1 MTRRFSVF
9 VLLTAVITLGLPT
22 RVSALG
28 SRIRFDSTV
37 RRGTGYDALVV
48 FFRDWRAFQKA
59 PIANGAPDYS
69 VRAMS
74 AQQRALLAWQ
84 RRLVAIDTTGWSVP
98 QRVDWHIVEAELR
111 GMEFDHRV
119 RRPWATNP
127 SFYVTVFGERSD
139 QPAREGPFADGAIEV
154 WAESFP
160 LSAERAAA
168 MRASL
173 RAIPVL
179 LTQARTTLTGNG
191 ADLWQYASSPIHD
204 QSTELTVLAGKV
216 TADLA
221 AEVTRAK
228 DATDAFAKWVEQQ
241 APSKKGPSGVGINN
255 YNWYLRHVMLVP
267 YTWAEEVSVME
278 RELARAHAL
287 LALEEV
293 RNSGVAPQVPLAS
306 QGEHERLYTQGVS
319 DYMNFLRLRDI
330 MTIRPDME
338 PALRAQT
345 GHFIPGPREFFYE
358 VDYRDPEIMRTHG
371 FHWFDIAYMTNTPHA
386 SPIRRAPL
394 LYNTFVTRTEGNATG
409 WEEMM
414 MAAGMFDAKPRSREL
429 IYILLAERAA
439 RAMGDLRMHANQMT
453 LAEASTYASKYT
465 PRNWLRLDG
474 KLVYFEQHLYL
485 QQPGYG
491 TSYVIGKIQ
500 IEEILSARKQQLG
513 EKFSMRDFMDT
524 FTATG
529 LIPASL
535 VAWEMTGIAPRAA
548 P

>member
-1 MTRRFSVF
+1 M
-9 VLLTAVITLGLPT
+9 
-22 RVSALG
+22 
-28 SRIRFDSTV
+28 
-37 RRGTGYDALVV
+37 RRGPGWGVLVAVVGALSASCPLLAARVDTATGYDALVPL
-48 FFRDWRAFQKA
+48 FREWRTFQQA
-59 PIANGAPDYS
+59 PMANGAPDYS

-74 AQQRALLAWQ
+74 AQYRALAAWQ
-84 RRLVAIDTTGWSVP
+84 RRLAALDTTGWTIP
-98 QRVDWHIVEAELR
+98 QRVDWHIVQAEMR

-127 SFYVTVFGERSD
+127 AFYVTVFADQSD

-160 LSAERAAA
+160 LNTARVAA

-179 LTQARTTLTGNG
+179 LTQARVNLTGNG
-191 ADLWQYASSPIHD
+191 ADLWKYAVSPLRD
-204 QSTELTVLAGKV
+204 QSAALSALAGKV
-216 TADLA
+216 PADLA
-221 AEVTRAK
+221 ADVSRAK
-228 DATDAFAKWVEQQ
+228 DATDAFARWVQQQ
-241 APSKKGPSGVGINN
+241 APARKGPSGVGVDN
-255 YNWYLRHVMLVP
+255 YNWYLKHVMLVP
-267 YTWAEEVSVME
+267 YTWAEEVTVME
-278 RELARAHAL
+278 RELARSHAL
-287 LALEEV
+287 IALEEV
-293 RNSGVAPQVPLAS
+293 RNAGQPPQVPLAS
-306 QGEHERLYTQGVS
+306 QDEHTRLSTQGVT
-319 DYMNFLRLRDI
+319 DYMAFLRSHDI

-345 GHFIPGPREFFYE
+345 GHFVPGPREFFSE
-358 VDYRDPEIMRTHG
+358 VDYRDPEVMRTHG
-371 FHWFDIAYMTNTPHA
+371 FHWFDLAYAANTPHA
-386 SPIRRAPL
+386 SPIRRGPL

-414 MAAGMFDAKPRSREL
+414 LAAGMFDSKPRSREL
-429 IYILLAERAA
+429 IYVLLAERAA
-439 RAMGDLRMHANQMT
+439 RALGDLRMHANQMT
-453 LAEASTYASKYT
+453 LDEASAYASKFT

-474 KLVYFEQHLYL
+474 KLVFFEQHLYL

-500 IEEILSARKQQLG
+500 VEEILATRKQQLG
-513 EKFSMRDFMDT
+513 DRFSMREFMDT

-529 LIPASL
+529 MIPASL

>member
-1 MTRRFSVF
+1 MSRRRGWVVMLVAIVS
-9 VLLTAVITLGLPT
+9 LTAPRSLCASHVSEDPT
-22 RVSALG
+22 PKDPAA
-28 SRIRFDSTV
+28 
-37 RRGTGYDALVV
+37 GYESLIS
-48 FFRDWRAFQKA
+48 FFREWRVFQKA
-59 PIANGAPDYS
+59 PVTHGASDYS
-69 VRAMS
+69 VGAMM

-84 RRLVAIDTTGWSVP
+84 RRLSAIDTSGWTIP
-98 QRVDWHIVEAELR
+98 QRVDWHIVQAELR

-119 RRPWATNP
+119 RKPWATNP
-127 SFYVTVFGERSD
+127 AFYVTVFGERSD

-168 MRASL
+168 MRTSL

-179 LTQARTTLTGNG
+179 LTQARTNLSGSG
-191 ADLWQYASSPIHD
+191 ADLWKYASGPIRD
-204 QSTELTVLAGKV
+204 QSAELTALAGKV
-216 TADLA
+216 PPDLA
-221 AEVTRAK
+221 ADVTRAK
-228 DATDAFAKWVEQQ
+228 EATDVFASWVETE
-241 APSKKGPSGVGINN
+241 APAKKGPSGVGIGN
-255 YNWYLRHVMLVP
+255 YNWYLKNVMLVP
-267 YTWAEEVSVME
+267 YTWAEEVTTME
-278 RELARAHAL
+278 RELARAHSL
-287 LALEEV
+287 LALEEL
-293 RNSGVAPQVPLAS
+293 RNTGVVPQAPLAS
-306 QGEHERLYTQGVS
+306 QEEHTRLYTQGVT
-319 DYMNFLRLRDI
+319 DYMAFLKAHDI

-371 FHWFDIAYMTNTPHA
+371 FHWFDLAYMANSPHA
-386 SPIRRAPL
+386 SPIRRGPL
-394 LYNTFVTRTEGNATG
+394 LYNAFVTRTEGNATG

-414 MAAGMFDAKPRSREL
+414 LAAGMFDAKPRSREL

-453 LAEASTYASKYT
+453 LEQASAFASRYT

-474 KLVYFEQHLYL
+474 RLVRGEQHLYL

-500 IEEILSARKQQLG
+500 VEEILSARKQQLG
-513 EKFSMRDFMDT
+513 DRFVMREFMDT
-524 FTATG
+524 FMATG

-535 VAWEMTGIAPRAA
+535 VAWEMTGIAPRSA

>member
-1 MTRRFSVF
+1 M
-9 VLLTAVITLGLPT
+9 
-22 RVSALG
+22 
-28 SRIRFDSTV
+28 
-37 RRGTGYDALVV
+37 RRGPGWGVLVAVVGALSASCPLLAARVDTATGYDALVPL
-48 FFRDWRAFQKA
+48 FREWRTFQQA
-59 PIANGAPDYS
+59 PMANGAPDYS

-74 AQQRALLAWQ
+74 AQYRALAAWQ
-84 RRLVAIDTTGWSVP
+84 RRLAALDTTGWTIP
-98 QRVDWHIVEAELR
+98 QRVDWHIVQAEMR

-127 SFYVTVFGERSD
+127 AFYVTVFADQSD

-160 LSAERAAA
+160 LNTPRVAA

-179 LTQARTTLTGNG
+179 LTQARVNLTGNG
-191 ADLWQYASSPIHD
+191 ADLWKYAVSPLRD
-204 QSTELTVLAGKV
+204 QSAALSALAGKV
-216 TADLA
+216 PADLA
-221 AEVTRAK
+221 ADVSRAK
-228 DATDAFAKWVEQQ
+228 DATDAFARWVQQQ
-241 APSKKGPSGVGINN
+241 APARKGPSGVGVDN
-255 YNWYLRHVMLVP
+255 YNWYLKHVMLVP
-267 YTWAEEVSVME
+267 YTWAEEVTVME
-278 RELARAHAL
+278 RELARSHAL
-287 LALEEV
+287 IALEEV
-293 RNSGVAPQVPLAS
+293 RNAGQPPQVPVAS
-306 QGEHERLYTQGVS
+306 QDEHTRLSTQGVT
-319 DYMNFLRLRDI
+319 DYMAFLRSHDI

-345 GHFIPGPREFFYE
+345 GHFVPGPREFFSE
-358 VDYRDPEIMRTHG
+358 VDYRDPEVMRTHG
-371 FHWFDIAYMTNTPHA
+371 FHWFDLAYAANTPHA
-386 SPIRRAPL
+386 SPIRRGPL

-414 MAAGMFDAKPRSREL
+414 LAAGMFDSKPRSREL
-429 IYILLAERAA
+429 IYVLLAERAA
-439 RAMGDLRMHANQMT
+439 RALGDLRMHANQMT
-453 LAEASTYASKYT
+453 LDEASAYASKFT

-474 KLVYFEQHLYL
+474 KLVFFEQHLYL

-500 IEEILSARKQQLG
+500 VEEILATRKQQLG
-513 EKFSMRDFMDT
+513 DRFSMREFMDT

-529 LIPASL
+529 MIPASL

>member
-1 MTRRFSVF
+1 M
-9 VLLTAVITLGLPT
+9 
-22 RVSALG
+22 
-28 SRIRFDSTV
+28 
-37 RRGTGYDALVV
+37 RRGPGWGVLVAVVGALSASCPLLAARADTATGYDALVPL
-48 FFRDWRAFQKA
+48 FREWRTFQQA
-59 PIANGAPDYS
+59 PMANGAPDYS

-74 AQQRALLAWQ
+74 AQYRALAAWQ
-84 RRLVAIDTTGWSVP
+84 RRLAALDTTGWTIP
-98 QRVDWHIVEAELR
+98 QRVDWHIVQAEMR

-127 SFYVTVFGERSD
+127 AFYVTVFADQSD

-160 LSAERAAA
+160 LNTPRVAA

-179 LTQARTTLTGNG
+179 LTQARVNLTGNG
-191 ADLWQYASSPIHD
+191 ADLWKYAVSPLRD
-204 QSTELTVLAGKV
+204 QSAALSALAGKV
-216 TADLA
+216 PADLA
-221 AEVTRAK
+221 ADVSRAK
-228 DATDAFAKWVEQQ
+228 DATDAFARWVQQQ
-241 APSKKGPSGVGINN
+241 APARKGPSGVGVDN
-255 YNWYLRHVMLVP
+255 YNWYLKHVMLVP
-267 YTWAEEVSVME
+267 YTWAEEVTVME
-278 RELARAHAL
+278 RELARSHAL
-287 LALEEV
+287 IALEEV
-293 RNSGVAPQVPLAS
+293 RNAGQPPQVPLAS
-306 QGEHERLYTQGVS
+306 QDEHTRLYTQGVT
-319 DYMNFLRLRDI
+319 DYMAFLRRHDI

-345 GHFIPGPREFFYE
+345 GHFVPGPREFFSE
-358 VDYRDPEIMRTHG
+358 VDYRDPEVMRTHG
-371 FHWFDIAYMTNTPHA
+371 FHWFDLAYAANTPHA
-386 SPIRRAPL
+386 SPIRRGPL

-414 MAAGMFDAKPRSREL
+414 LAAGMFDSKPRSREL
-429 IYILLAERAA
+429 IYVLLAERAA
-439 RAMGDLRMHANQMT
+439 RALGDLRMHANQMT
-453 LAEASTYASKYT
+453 LDEASAYASKFT

-474 KLVYFEQHLYL
+474 KLVFFEQHLYL

-500 IEEILSARKQQLG
+500 VEEILATRKQQLG
-513 EKFSMRDFMDT
+513 DRFSMREFMDT

-529 LIPASL
+529 MIPASL

>member
-1 MTRRFSVF
+1 MYEELSMRRGLRWA
-9 VLLTAVITLGLPT
+9 LLAGVVG
-22 RVSALG
+22 ALG
-28 SRIRFDSTV
+28 ASRPIHPAPLKSPAA
-37 RRGTGYDALVV
+37 YDQLVA
-48 FFRDWRAFQKA
+48 FFRNWRAFQKA
-59 PIANGAPDYS
+59 PITHGAPDYS

-84 RRLVAIDTTGWSVP
+84 RRLIAIDTTGWSVP
-98 QRVDWHIVEAELR
+98 QRVDWHIVQAELR

-127 SFYVTVFGERSD
+127 SFYVTVFADRSD

-179 LTQARTTLTGNG
+179 LTQARTNLTGDG
-191 ADLWQYASSPIHD
+191 ADLWQYASRPIHD
-204 QSTELTVLAGKV
+204 QSAELTALAGKV

-221 AEVTRAK
+221 ADVTRAK
-228 DATDAFAKWVEQQ
+228 DATDAFAKWVGQQ
-241 APSKKGPSGVGINN
+241 APSKKGPSGVGIDN
-255 YNWYLRHVMLVP
+255 YNWYLKHVMLVP

-287 LALEEV
+287 LALEEI
-293 RNSGVAPQVPLAS
+293 RNRNVAQQVPLAN
-306 QGEHERLYTQGVS
+306 QGEHERLYAQGVT
-319 DYMNFLRLRDI
+319 DYMNFLKLHDI

-386 SPIRRAPL
+386 SPIRRSPL
-394 LYNTFVTRTEGNATG
+394 LYNTFVTRTEGHATG

-453 LAEASTYASKYT
+453 LAEASAYASKYT

-513 EKFSMRDFMDT
+513 EKFSMREFMDA

-535 VAWEMTGIAPRAA
+535 VGWEMTGIAPRAA

>member
-1 MTRRFSVF
+1 MLRHFRRA
-9 VLLTAVITLGLPT
+9 VLLG
-22 RVSALG
+22 ALCAPG
-28 SRIRFDSTV
+28 TPFSLHAARSV
-37 RRGTGYDALVV
+37 RATSYDALVT
-48 FFRDWRAFQKA
+48 FFREWRVFQKA
-59 PIANGAPDYS
+59 PIMRGAPDYS
-69 VRAMS
+69 VVAMS
-74 AQQRALLAWQ
+74 AQQRALATWQ
-84 RRLVAIDTTGWSVP
+84 RRLTAIDTAGWTIP
-98 QRVDWHIVEAELR
+98 QRVDWQIVQAELR

-127 SFYVTVFGERSD
+127 AFYVTVFGDRSD

-154 WAESFP
+154 WAETFP
-160 LSAERAAA
+160 LSPARADA
-168 MRASL
+168 MRAGL
-173 RAIPVL
+173 KAIPVL
-179 LTQARTTLTGNG
+179 LTQARRNLTGTG
-191 ADLWQYASSPIHD
+191 ADLWKYAPSPIRD
-204 QSTELTVLAGKV
+204 QGALLAGLTAKV
-216 TADLA
+216 PADLA
-221 AEVTRAK
+221 GDVQRAK
-228 DATDAFAKWVEQQ
+228 DATDAFATWVEQQ
-241 APSKKGPSGVGINN
+241 APMKTGPSGVGIAN
-255 YNWYLRHVMLVP
+255 YDWYLRHVMLVP
-267 YTWAEEVSVME
+267 YTWAQEVAIME
-278 RELARAHAL
+278 RELTRSHAL

-293 RNSGVAPQVPLAS
+293 KNTGLPPQVPLAS
-306 QGEHERLYTQGVS
+306 QEEHTRLYTQGVT
-319 DYMNFLRLRDI
+319 DYMAFLRAHDI

-345 GHFIPGPREFFYE
+345 GRFIPGPREFFYE

-371 FHWFDIAYMTNTPHA
+371 FHWFDLAYMANTPHA
-386 SPIRRAPL
+386 SPIRRGPL

-414 MAAGMFDAKPRSREL
+414 LQAGMFDSKPRSREL

-453 LAEASTYASKYT
+453 LEEASAYAAKHT

-474 KLVYFEQHLYL
+474 NLVRFEQHLYL

-500 IEEILSARKQQLG
+500 VEEILAARKQKLG
-513 EKFSMRDFMDT
+513 AAFSMREFMDT

-535 VAWEMTGIAPRAA
+535 VAWEMTGIAPRQA

>member
-1 MTRRFSVF
+1 M
-9 VLLTAVITLGLPT
+9 
-22 RVSALG
+22 
-28 SRIRFDSTV
+28 
-37 RRGTGYDALVV
+37 RRGPGWGVLVAVVGALSASCPLLAARADTATGYDALVPL
-48 FFRDWRAFQKA
+48 FREWRTFQQA
-59 PIANGAPDYS
+59 PMANGAPDYS

-74 AQQRALLAWQ
+74 AQYRALAAWQ
-84 RRLVAIDTTGWSVP
+84 RRLAALDTTGWTIP
-98 QRVDWHIVEAELR
+98 QRVDWHIVQAEMR

-127 SFYVTVFGERSD
+127 AFYVTVFADQSD

-160 LSAERAAA
+160 LNTPRVAA

-179 LTQARTTLTGNG
+179 LTQARVNLTGNG
-191 ADLWQYASSPIHD
+191 ADLWKYAVSPLRD
-204 QSTELTVLAGKV
+204 QSAALSALAGKV
-216 TADLA
+216 PADLA
-221 AEVTRAK
+221 ADVSRAK
-228 DATDAFAKWVEQQ
+228 DATDAFARWVQQQ
-241 APSKKGPSGVGINN
+241 APARKGPSGVGVDN
-255 YNWYLRHVMLVP
+255 YNWYLKHVMLVP
-267 YTWAEEVSVME
+267 YTWAEEVTVME
-278 RELARAHAL
+278 RELARSHAL
-287 LALEEV
+287 IALEEV
-293 RNSGVAPQVPLAS
+293 RNAGQPPQVPLAS
-306 QGEHERLYTQGVS
+306 QDEHTRLFTQGVT
-319 DYMNFLRLRDI
+319 DYMAFLRSHDI

-345 GHFIPGPREFFYE
+345 GHFVPGPREFFSE
-358 VDYRDPEIMRTHG
+358 VDYRDPEVMRTHG
-371 FHWFDIAYMTNTPHA
+371 FHWFDLAYAANTPHA
-386 SPIRRAPL
+386 SPIRRGPL

-414 MAAGMFDAKPRSREL
+414 LAAGMFDSKPRSREL
-429 IYILLAERAA
+429 IYVLLAERAA
-439 RAMGDLRMHANQMT
+439 RALGDLRMHANQMT
-453 LAEASTYASKYT
+453 LDEASAYASKFT

-474 KLVYFEQHLYL
+474 KLVFFEQHLYL

-500 IEEILSARKQQLG
+500 VEEILATRKQQLG
-513 EKFSMRDFMDT
+513 DRFSMREFMDT

-529 LIPASL
+529 MIPASL

>member
-1 MTRRFSVF
+1 M
-9 VLLTAVITLGLPT
+9 
-22 RVSALG
+22 
-28 SRIRFDSTV
+28 
-37 RRGTGYDALVV
+37 RRGPGWGVLVAVVGALSASCPLPAARVDTATGYDALVPL
-48 FFRDWRAFQKA
+48 FREWRTFQQA
-59 PIANGAPDYS
+59 PMANGAPDYS

-74 AQQRALLAWQ
+74 AQYRALAAWQ
-84 RRLVAIDTTGWSVP
+84 RRLAALDTTGWTIP
-98 QRVDWHIVEAELR
+98 QRVDWHIVQAEMR

-127 SFYVTVFGERSD
+127 AFYVTVFADQSD

-160 LSAERAAA
+160 LNTPRVAA

-179 LTQARTTLTGNG
+179 LTQARVNLTGNG
-191 ADLWQYASSPIHD
+191 ADLWKYAVSPLRD
-204 QSTELTVLAGKV
+204 QSAALSALAGKV
-216 TADLA
+216 PADLA
-221 AEVTRAK
+221 ADVSRAK
-228 DATDAFAKWVEQQ
+228 DATDAFARWVQQQ
-241 APSKKGPSGVGINN
+241 APARKGPSGVGVDN
-255 YNWYLRHVMLVP
+255 YNWYLKHVMLVP
-267 YTWAEEVSVME
+267 YTWAEEVTVME
-278 RELARAHAL
+278 RELARSHAL
-287 LALEEV
+287 IALEEV
-293 RNSGVAPQVPLAS
+293 RNAGQPPQVPLAS
-306 QGEHERLYTQGVS
+306 QDEHTRLFTQGVT
-319 DYMNFLRLRDI
+319 DYMAFLRSHDI

-345 GHFIPGPREFFYE
+345 GHFVPGPREFFSE
-358 VDYRDPEIMRTHG
+358 VDYRDPEVMRTHG
-371 FHWFDIAYMTNTPHA
+371 FHWFDLAYAANTPHA
-386 SPIRRAPL
+386 SPIRRGPL

-414 MAAGMFDAKPRSREL
+414 LAAGMFDSKPRSREL
-429 IYILLAERAA
+429 IYVLLAERAA
-439 RAMGDLRMHANQMT
+439 RALGDLRMHANQMT
-453 LAEASTYASKYT
+453 LDEASAYASKFT

-474 KLVYFEQHLYL
+474 KLVFFEQHLYL

-500 IEEILSARKQQLG
+500 VEEILATRKQQLG
-513 EKFSMRDFMDT
+513 DRFSMREFMDT

-529 LIPASL
+529 MIPASL

>member
-1 MTRRFSVF
+1 MMRSVCWA
-9 VLLTAVITLGLPT
+9 VLSTAVYAVP
-22 RVSALG
+22 VSASLHAV
-28 SRIRFDSTV
+28 STSPDARANV
-37 RRGTGYDALVV
+37 VADAASYDALVTY
-48 FFRDWRAFQKA
+48 FSAWRAFQKA
-59 PIANGAPDYS
+59 RITNGAPDYS
-69 VRAMS
+69 AQAMLQ
-74 AQQRALLAWQ
+74 QQRALLIWQ
-84 RRLVAIDTTGWSVP
+84 RRLQSIDTTGFTVP
-98 QRVDWHIVEAELR
+98 QRVDWHIVQAELH
-111 GMEFDHRV
+111 GLEFDLRV

-127 SFYVTVFGERSD
+127 AFYVTVFAEQSD

-160 LSAERAAA
+160 LSAVRAAA
-168 MRASL
+168 MRERL
-173 RAIPVL
+173 MAIPVL
-179 LTQARTTLTGNG
+179 LTQARINLTGTG
-191 ADLWQYASSPIHD
+191 ADLWSYASSPIRD
-204 QSTELTVLAGKV
+204 QGAVLKSLATKV
-216 TADLA
+216 PAALVAD
-221 AEVTRAK
+221 VQRAQA
-228 DATDAFAKWVEQQ
+228 ATDAFAAWVEQQ
-241 APSKKGPSGVGINN
+241 APRKKGSSGVGIAN

-267 YTWAEEVSVME
+267 YTWEQEVAIME
-278 RELARAHAL
+278 RELTRSFAL

-293 RNSGVAPQVPLAS
+293 KNTAVPPQMPLAS
-306 QGEHERLYTQGVS
+306 QEEHTRLYAQGVT
-319 DYMNFLRLRDI
+319 DYMAFLKAHDI

-345 GHFIPGPREFFYE
+345 GHFVAGPREFFYE

-371 FHWFDIAYMTNTPHA
+371 FHWFDLAYAKNTPHA
-386 SPIRRAPL
+386 SPIRRSPL

-414 MAAGMFDAKPRSREL
+414 LQAGMFDSKPRSREL

-453 LAEASTYASKYT
+453 LKEASAYASKFT

-474 KLVYFEQHLYL
+474 KLVWFEQHLYL

-500 IEEILSARKQQLG
+500 VEDILATRKRQLG
-513 EKFSMRDFMDT
+513 DAFSMRDFMDT

-535 VAWEMTGIAPRAA
+535 VAWEMTGVPPRL
-548 P
+548 